1 MLLLVNPPGTD
12 KFLANGNTPILSPQR
27 PAIVIQSTFHL
38 PVKYIVTEGTD
49 VNGFVL
55 NNCTVTILNFQVRNT
70 RCGGNLCDRQQ
81 DTTGKCACYQMPNRS
96 GNVVIS
102 AEIRVTL
109 PDGNTFNTEFQSKWF
124 FDNFIMSAPLPAG
137 VRAINFEDYE
147 VEDRFYLA
155 LSRITQYIN
164 RICKFRVIGWVR
176 RGEVQDQGVDQPSN
190 GLPHNAARVMV
201 QSGTIN
207 HHITRLDA
215 MTPEL
220 IDMVQLN
227 RMKFNVIDGFVLN

>member
-1 MLLLVNPPGTD
+1 
-12 KFLANGNTPILSPQR
+12 
-27 PAIVIQSTFHL
+27 
-38 PVKYIVTEGTD
+38 
-49 VNGFVL
+49 
-55 NNCTVTILNFQVRNT
+55 
-70 RCGGNLCDRQQ
+70 
-81 DTTGKCACYQMPNRS
+81 
-96 GNVVIS
+96 
-102 AEIRVTL
+102 
-109 PDGNTFNTEFQSKWF
+109 
-124 FDNFIMSAPLPAG
+124 MSAPLPAG